1 VTAGVFKPKPSPRAR
16 KFAQDFLID
25 LDKVPG
31 TGGESRR
38 VSEKDVREYLESSG
52 YYDIKITP
60 AAFNIAKKEK
70 LCLLDMEG
78 TGESGRVTL
87 ADVRDAAAEK
97 PEEFST
103 MRKIIAQRLTESK
116 QTIPHFY
123 VTVSIDLTDLMEKR
137 KKLKEEGLNLS
148 VNVFIVKAVGMALK
162 EFPALNS
169 VTDGVSV
176 RKKSKV
182 NIGVA
187 VSMPSGL
194 VVPVIRNADKKALD
208 EIQAETAE
216 YAEKARA
223 GKITPDDLKGGT
235 FTISNMGM
243 MNVENFAA
251 IINPGEAAILAVS
264 SGTPAPVVKDGEI
277 VIRNMMKVTL
287 SADHRAVDGANGAQ
301 FVNAIKNKLENIEL
315 WNSII

>member
-1 VTAGVFKPKPSPRAR
+1 
-16 KFAQDFLID
+16 
-25 LDKVPG
+25 
-31 TGGESRR
+31 
-38 VSEKDVREYLESSG
+38 
-52 YYDIKITP
+52 
-60 AAFNIAKKEK
+60 
-70 LCLLDMEG
+70 
-78 TGESGRVTL
+78 
-87 ADVRDAAAEK
+87 
-97 PEEFST
+97 
-103 MRKIIAQRLTESK
+103 
-116 QTIPHFY
+116 
-123 VTVSIDLTDLMEKR
+123 
-137 KKLKEEGLNLS
+137 
-148 VNVFIVKAVGMALK
+148 
-162 EFPALNS
+162 
-169 VTDGVSV
+169 
-176 RKKSKV
+176 
-182 NIGVA
+182 
-187 VSMPSGL
+187 MPSGL